1 MGRTKGPNIEDG
13 ISLQRVESLASEF
26 QKSAARVNGD
36 CLLYNH
42 EDQCGV
48 VYLCPDA
55 ENVKWE
61 EGFLELTGQLVL
73 LNWQAPV

>member
-1 MGRTKGPNIEDG
+1 MGRTKGPNVEDG
-13 ISLQRVESLASEF
+13 ISLQHVESLPSEF

-36 CLLYNH
+36 CLPYNH

-55 ENVKWE
+55 ENVKMGGGIPGTHWPASVV
-61 EGFLELTGQLVL
+61 ELAGSS
-73 LNWQAPV
+73 